1 MAAPDRSGEAARR
14 ARVHAMSV
22 DVEEHFQVS
31 AMDPVVARV
40 DWDRHPS
47 RVVENTRRVLDL
59 FDRHGVRA
67 TFFTLGWVAA
77 RQPGLVRDIVARG
90 HELASHGMGHR
101 RVHTLEPEAFAADVR
116 DSKALLEDIAGVGI
130 AGYRAP
136 SFSIDGRAPWAH
148 RILRDAGYRYSSS
161 VFPLRTD
168 HYGMPEAPRFA
179 YQPFDDDRFLEI
191 PLTTAELG
199 GRRLPCA
206 GGGYFRLLPVRAF
219 TWALQR
225 VAARD
230 RESCVFY
237 FHPWEVDPG
246 QPRVPGLSARARFRH
261 YLNLDRMQPR
271 LEVLCRQFA
280 WDRIDRVFPTPSAPA
295 AQGDR
300 SPVLEAAS

>member
-1 MAAPDRSGEAARR
+1 MVVPDGSRQAARR
-14 ARVHAMSV
+14 AQAHAMSV

-31 AMDPVVARV
+31 AMDPVVARA
-40 DWDRHPS
+40 DWGRHPS
-47 RVVENTRRVLDL
+47 RVAANTGRVLDL

-116 DSKALLEDIAGVGI
+116 DSKALLEDIAGVWV

-136 SFSIDGRAPWAH
+136 SFSIDGRTPWAH
-148 RILRDAGYRYSSS
+148 RILRDAGYSYSSS

-168 HYGMPEAPRFA
+168 HYGMPEAPRFV
-179 YQPFDDDRFLEI
+179 YLPFDDDDFLEI
-191 PLTTAELG
+191 PLTTVELA

-219 TWALQR
+219 TWALHR
-225 VAARD
+225 VTARD
-230 RESCVFY
+230 REPCVFY
-237 FHPWEVDPG
+237 FHPWEVDPD
-246 QPRVPGLSARARFRH
+246 QPRVAGLSARARFRH
-261 YLNLDRMQPR
+261 YLHLARMQPR
-271 LEVLCRQFA
+271 LEVLCSRFA
-280 WDRIDRVFPTPSAPA
+280 WDRIDRVFPVAPDPA
-295 AQGDR
+295 AQPDR